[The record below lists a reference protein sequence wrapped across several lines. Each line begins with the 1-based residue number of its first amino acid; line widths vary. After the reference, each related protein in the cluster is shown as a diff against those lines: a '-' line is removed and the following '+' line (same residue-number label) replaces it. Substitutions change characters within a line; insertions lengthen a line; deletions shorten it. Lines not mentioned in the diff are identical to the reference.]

1 MINKLRGL
9 FSKDK
14 KMQIESLEFSVP
26 DSLIKNFISQ
36 AKQKIESEGW
46 GKQGRNVE
54 VKIRNFVQCWI
65 TEEAFK
71 QILIKKKKWFR
82 YRGLYFGDA
91 EGAGADF
98 MVRIKGKD
106 TSIGIRSISL
116 ESLNRWKSVA
126 YPDDRFRDEKDNAQ
140 KSKISGTSKSVG
152 GIADYH
158 IVCSQEKGQVKF
170 YGIINKEDLLDR
182 LEKSQRRYSP
192 KNQEWFRIVPL
203 AEFKFGQ
210 LVGLINSLNAV

>member
-1 MINKLRGL
+1 MRARKIKRMINPFKV
-9 FSKDK
+9 FKTEE
-14 KMQIESLEFSVP
+14 ESLSNHLEQSVP
-26 DSLIKNFISQ
+26 KALINNFISQ

-71 QILIKKKKWFR
+71 QILIQKKKWFR

-98 MVRIKGKD
+98 TVRIKGKD

-116 ESLNRWKSVA
+116 ESLNKWKSVA
-126 YPDDRFRDEKDNAQ
+126 YPDDRFRDEKD
-140 KSKISGTSKSVG
+140 KI
-152 GIADYH
+152 AEYH
-158 IVCSQEKGQVKF
+158 IVCSQEKGKVKF
-170 YGIINKEDLLDR
+170 YGIISKEDLLDT
-182 LEKSQRRYSP
+182 LQKSQRRYSP

-203 AEFKFGQ
+203 AEFKFEP
-210 LVGLINSLNAV
+210 LVDLINSLNAV

>member
-1 MINKLRGL
+1 MINKIREL
-9 FSKDK
+9 FLKEK
-14 KMQIESLEFSVP
+14 KPQREFLEFSVP
-26 DSLIKNFISQ
+26 STLIRNFVSQ
-36 AKQKIESEGW
+36 AKQKIASEGW

-98 MVRIKGKD
+98 TVRIKGKD

-116 ESLNRWKSVA
+116 DSLNKWKSVA
-126 YPDDRFRDEKDNAQ
+126 YPDDRFRKEKD
-140 KSKISGTSKSVG
+140 K
-152 GIADYH
+152 IADYH
-158 IVCSQEKGQVKF
+158 IVCSQEKGIVKF
-170 YGIINKEDLLDR
+170 YGMISKENLLLT

-203 AEFKFGQ
+203 TEFKFEK
-210 LVGLINSLNAV
+210 LIDLINFLDAV